1 MSLKKKWTRLL
12 SGFLAVVMVVGLF
25 PTFTIPAAAAN
36 VPDRVFLANT
46 GYDGDNMQYISPGL
60 NNDKCTFH
68 IFKFKNGSS
77 QYPGFCATHGGY
89 MGASIL
95 NQPWNNPTEYNGS
108 AKQML
113 NFYYHRWDIAQ
124 RLNAAYPD
132 HKNDFSWFHSEC
144 PDPDGQ
150 KYYTDTMLEWI
161 NAVVQSIYWMDIQG
175 AIKNPIDSTWIAKAA
190 AERDAVLDQL
200 YPNADKGM
208 DSVPWIETVLA
219 ESVPNRSLYVY
230 TYAGVKTSAMG
241 NRTVQRILIPV
252 LDSTTDPGRHEAY
265 ITLQKVNENGATLAG
280 AVFSVYDDEGN
291 LIDTFSTTTNPNE
304 VYGPFPIP
312 NYASKGTFYVEETTA
327 PAGYNLGDMAGR
339 RISVNVD
346 SAINTENNPAVVP
359 GSPFQNQS
367 TSYDDPTGVIRKID
381 KRTGRGLAGAWF
393 HLEGSSETGT
403 PYQGKDIGPTDASGS
418 IQLQWAD
425 PSADNYIAPGSYT
438 VTEKTP
444 PTGYTKSDE
453 AYHLVLMF
461 NEVTKVQ
468 THSGPITFE
477 NEKQHKIIIKKTNGR
492 TPLAGAKFEIY
503 KDDKLVATKTTDGS
517 GTITFAGTDGK
528 GLENGWYHIVE
539 VEAPPGYQIP
549 FIHSKDIH
557 IDSSDLSVVE
567 HELNF
572 SNNTYPEILIKKVDE
587 NGRPL
592 AGATFEIMIDGTKFA
607 NDVTTGPDGTIVI
620 DYDTYHDYLGADKNS
635 WTIQAR
641 EVSPPAG
648 YMIDNPNW
656 KTVELKDGQ
665 KFAELD
671 FKDTKYPEIK
681 ITKVDGETK
690 LPLKN
695 TVFTVQINGKNI
707 GDFTTDEN
715 GEILITYDKYRE
727 FLGEEKWGETSN
739 WAVTVTETKVPD
751 NYNLDDQPESV
762 GGQSATVTKHLTYGM
777 TLLTFEFEDI
787 SYRDIKVTKLDAETN
802 WPLAGATYRLH
813 CIKAD
818 PPLTAGNIA
827 DRQLTTDK
835 TGSVTF
841 VDVPNGTY
849 EITEVQA
856 PIGYDPNGKW
866 EDNTTGKKTVIVTSD
881 SDPVIEFTHMNEP
894 KSGIRI
900 YKRDAATDEPIKG
913 AVFEIKPLY
922 PLTATPFERT
932 TDDNGIIVLE
942 GLAEGSYQ
950 ITEKAVPDPY
960 VLDNTP
966 TTVEVNNQHN
976 AYPVTLYNYAEGM
989 LYIQKL
995 DGVTHEPLAG
1005 AYFDI
1010 HTAGGT
1016 FVAQVGPTGPTG
1028 FTSYAGLKPGSYVV
1042 KEVKAPDGHAM
1053 DTTPQSFEV
1062 SATDSGKIYSLIFDN
1077 MPWANLWIHK
1087 TDALTGLGL
1096 EGAVFKITK
1105 GNGEIVK
1112 QNAITDKGGFIKVN
1126 GLDAGTYIFTETK
1139 APDGYILDSTAHTV
1153 TLRQDDTEV
1162 FEVEN
1167 KKPGGIAVLKVDAAT
1182 DKALS
1187 GAVFQLYGIDDKPI
1201 GGTVTTGAD
1210 GYARWSNL
1218 TPGFYQ
1224 VKEVSAPDGYVTDSA
1239 MRKIEVKEFE
1249 TTEYQWENTQTS
1261 TITVLK
1267 KDSETLTPLGGA
1279 EFEIRDMD
1287 NKVVDVITT
1296 DLNGTATTKQ
1306 LDLGWYK
1313 VVETKAPTGYLL
1325 NEKEYP
1331 VEVKADVPAKVEV
1344 PNTAMKGIIIHKR
1357 DGITKEPLSGAWFE
1371 LQTIDGKVVQEQF
1384 MTDASGT
1391 AVTDAV
1397 APGNYYIVETKAPDG
1412 YLLNTEK
1419 FLVNVEAGKASVINV
1434 DDMPKS
1440 IIQVYK
1446 TDSVSGDPIMGVE
1459 FEVKD
1464 SSGKLVEVITTDK
1477 TGWAYTQVVDPG
1489 EYTVTESKAADGYT
1503 IDTTEHRITLEEGKN
1518 STLKL
1523 TNVPNVSL
1531 HVVKVDSVTRK
1542 ALAGAV
1548 FELRYDTGHGDCTYV
1563 GTYTTDTY
1571 GKIDTEPL
1579 TPGFYMLKEIKAPDG
1594 YVLGEETE
1602 TRVCVK
1608 AGTSDKPE
1616 ANEVVIENQQAATL
1630 IARKIDS
1637 KTGKPIAGAVFKLE
1651 TADHGLIGTM
1661 ESDAN
1666 GEATFTGLTAGH
1678 YIVTETQAPPGYQ
1691 ISGCPSQTITVSYGK
1706 DNYVDFKDAE
1716 NGSLVIILQDK
1727 HTSEYLPGG
1736 EFTVIRESDQTVVFN
1751 SKTDITGTLVV
1762 GDLAPGWYTVI
1773 QKFSPDGYT
1782 MIDETIKVEIKMGT
1796 QQTVNFYDE
1805 TAGLVIEKVDKNVPK
1820 LMLEGARFQVLRES
1834 DGIVIGEYVTGKDGT
1849 ANVGGLVPGRYTV
1862 KELVAPDGYLIDEAP
1877 KTVEVK
1883 GGTNAHVTFTDTAM
1897 ASITINV
1904 IDKDTKAPLPG
1915 SVVEVW
1921 KQNGELVKSFTAD
1934 KTGMIETEKMAPG
1947 YYVLKLVKVVDGYKA
1962 EVTETTVELKS
1973 EEVTYT
1979 FECVANGTITIYS
1992 ADENTTILPGMKV
2005 SVTKIDGTKVGEYVT
2020 GTDGKVVIKDLPAGW
2035 YVVKE
2040 IVAPDGFNIVKKCE
2054 QNIEVKAGQN
2064 SDYTFIHTEQVS
2076 SNINVIVVGS
2086 DKKPLAGCK
2095 VELYAADGKLVG
2107 SYVTD
2112 ASGNILT
2119 DALAPGKYTVKL
2131 IEVPAGYKVTS
2142 TTSTTI
2148 EVVAGGSVTYTF
2160 ECIANGTLRVIS
2172 KDSASKNIPGMK
2184 FSVTSVDGK
2193 LVGEYTTSSDGSII
2207 IPEDLAPGWYIVKET
2222 QAPAGYDIIT
2232 AEKRV
2237 EVKTGATASIEFL
2250 HNSLSHI
2257 EVTVVDQNSK
2267 APLAGCVVEIWEQN
2281 GNHKVGSFTTN
2292 ANGTIIS
2299 DKLDAGTYV
2308 VKLVKVVDGY
2318 KAVTSETTLTIV
2330 SGKTS
2335 SFTFECISDGAL
2347 RVFSKDDAGKNL
2359 SGMKFQVVNADGKLI
2374 GEYTTAADGS
2384 LLIPA
2389 TLVPGWYVV
2398 KETKAPAGYDIVTAE
2413 KRIEV
2418 EAGETAEV
2426 EFTHNSLSHI
2436 EVTVVDQNSKAPL
2449 AGCVVEI
2456 WEQNGNHKVGSFTT
2470 NANGT
2475 IISDKL
2481 DAGTYVVKLVKVVD
2495 GYKAVTSE
2503 TTLTI
2508 VSGKSASFT
2517 FECISDGGL
2526 KVISKDDKN
2535 KSVSDM
2541 KFKVVSVDG
2550 QLVGEFTTAAD
2561 GSYTINSLAP
2571 GWYKVIELTAP
2582 SGLDIVTAEKQIQ
2595 VKAGSVS
2602 TVEFEHKALANIV
2615 ISVVDKSTRAPLNG
2629 CLVEIYDSDG
2639 GLVDSL
2645 YTDSTGKVTTES
2657 LTAGKY
2663 TLKLLKVTDGYE
2675 AVVSEG
2681 TVNVVSGKTATYT
2694 FECVAKGGINITSL
2708 DGKNKPIAGMTV
2720 KVTTID
2726 GVLVG
2731 EYTTS
2736 NDGTVL
2742 VTDLSSGWYIITET
2756 EAPVG
2761 YDIMVG
2767 EQRVEV
2773 KSGNTSNV
2781 SFKHAALAQIEID
2794 VVDQNSRAPISN
2806 CTVELWKQNGNRVAT
2821 FTTDASGK
2829 ILTSQVETGNYVVK
2843 LTNVPEG
2850 YKAVSSESTVKAI
2863 AGETVNC
2870 IFECISNGVLKV
2882 MSLDSKDNVLSGMKF
2897 TITTLDGSVIGS
2909 YKTASDGTFTTA
2921 ALQPGW
2927 YVVTETEAPAG
2938 YNINSSNSVQKVEV
2952 KAGEQ
2957 AIVAFNHIKTYGM
2970 QIRTTCSQTGASVP
2984 GATYQVTQLNG
2995 AIVGTYTS
3003 DAAGLAF
3010 AELTPGWYVVTPV
3023 SAPSGYQFVD
3033 TTPRNVQVLGD
3044 QLTTVDFLVKQ
3055 QSSLRIKVIDG
3066 STAKG
3071 LYGVRIL
3078 LKNGTNCIKEYT
3090 TNNEG
3095 YITLDQTIV
3104 AGGYTLEMISAPNGY
3119 IVDTVPKSLDV
3130 LNAQTTEVT
3139 WKLYKDAGQIQIV
3152 VTSADYNK
3160 TRDLPAGTPL
3170 QGAVFEVMNADTY
3183 QVMCQMI
3190 SDSSGVAASSGL
3202 PIGRYIV
3209 KMVTAPAYY
3218 GVNTEWSKEIRI
3230 KINNDVVREYATVKS
3245 VTLGTSI
3252 TQQTNKTIRAG
3263 SSMRVDITKA
3273 NNNSDVRLD
3282 NFYLHIK
3289 VPTDAARIS
3298 TLSPGT
3304 WNQAVWYSIQYKT
3317 NMSDYKLLASNLS
3330 STNRYTYDLSS
3341 KSLGLQ
3347 ANEYVTDVRLVFGT
3361 VPAGFAMQ
3369 TKTSYTMYVLSTVY
3383 NNYKLIN
3390 RLEMGGQHNTT
3401 VVSTNHI
3408 TNSWGVDG
3416 APAGTA
3422 STGVTATT
3430 VAGVN
3435 GGQAAVSGSSGQWT
3449 TSTSIWTTTVT
3460 SKNKM
3465 PSSLPKTGY

>member
-1 MSLKKKWTRLL
+1 MGLKKKWTRLL
-12 SGFLAVVMVVGLF
+12 SGFLAVVMVVGLS
-25 PTFTIPAAAAN
+25 PTFTIPAIAAD
-36 VPDRVFLANT
+36 VPEKVYLANT
-46 GYDGDNMQYISPGL
+46 GYDGDNMKYTSPGL
-60 NNDKCTFH
+60 QTTCTFH
-68 IFKFKNGSS
+68 IFKFKNGSKQS
-77 QYPGFCATHGGY
+77 PGFCATHGGY

-95 NQPWNNPTEYNGS
+95 NQPWGNPVEYNGT
-108 AKQML
+108 AKQLL
-113 NFYYHRWDIAQ
+113 NFYYYRYELSQSLNKKYPSHAQ
-124 RLNAAYPD
+124 DY
-132 HKNDFSWFHSEC
+132 SWFHSADC
-144 PDPDGQ
+144 PDPNGQ
-150 KYYTDTMLEWI
+150 KYYTNDMLEWI
-161 NAVVQSIYWMDIQG
+161 NAVVQSIFWLDLEKQLPNSI
-175 AIKNPIDSTWIAKAA
+175 NDEWINKAA
-190 AERDAVLDQL
+190 AERTAVLKQL
-200 YPNADKGM
+200 YPNSDMGI
-208 DSVPWIETVLA
+208 DSESWLNIVLN
-219 ESVPNRSLYVY
+219 ESVPNRSLYIY
-230 TYAGVKTSAMG
+230 TYEGKTTTQMG
-241 NRTVQRILIPV
+241 GRAVQKILIPV
-252 LDSTTDPGRHEAY
+252 IDPTGVPNKAY
-265 ITLQKVNENGATLAG
+265 ITLQKMNTNGATLSDAH
-280 AVFSVYDDEGN
+280 FSVYDDEGV
-291 LIDTFSTTTNPNE
+291 LIGSFVTTSNPNKA
-304 VYGPFPIP
+304 YGPFEIP
-312 NYASKGTFYVEETTA
+312 DGASKGTFWIEETQA
-327 PAGYNLGDMAGR
+327 PGGYTLGEMADR
-339 RISVNVD
+339 RISVSVD
-346 SAINTENNPAVVP
+346 SAINTINNPAVVP
-359 GSPFQNQS
+359 GSPFYNGTPVS
-367 TSYDDPTGVIRKID
+367 GDPEGTIYKID
-381 KRTGRGLAGAWF
+381 ARSQQPLAGAKF
-393 HLEGSSETGT
+393 LIKGYAQSGTG
-403 PYQGKDIGPTDASGS
+403 YIEKVVGPTDAGGC
-418 IQLQWAD
+418 IKLQWAK
-425 PSADNYIAPGSYT
+425 ADEDHYIPPGDYT
-438 VTEKTP
+438 VTEYEP

-453 AYHLVLMF
+453 SYHLTLRY
-461 NEVTKVQ
+461 NQDTGESLT
-468 THSGPITFE
+468 SGPITFK
-477 NEKQHKIIIKKTNGR
+477 NYKQHSILIKKYDADDN
-492 TPLAGAKFEIY
+492 PLANATFKITHGGNTVFEG
-503 KDDKLVATKTTDGS
+503 KTNANGE
-517 GTITFAGTDGK
+517 IRFAGTDGK
-528 GLENGWYHIVE
+528 GLEDGWYHIE
-539 VEAPPGYQIP
+539 ETQAPAGYQIP
-549 FIHSKDIH
+549 YIHSTDFFV
-557 IDSSDLSVVE
+557 DSTKEDVTV
-567 HELNF
+567 HEYAVN
-572 SNNTYPEILIKKVDE
+572 NNTYPEILIKKVDE

-648 YMIDNPNW
+648 YMIDDPNW

-665 KFAELD
+665 QFAELD

-681 ITKVDGETK
+681 IIKKDGETK

-739 WAVTVTETKVPD
+739 WAVTVTETKVPN

-818 PPLTAGNIA
+818 PPMTAGSIA

-841 VDVPNGTY
+841 IDVPNGTY

-1042 KEVKAPDGHAM
+1042 KEVKSPDGHAM

-1112 QNAITDKGGFIKVN
+1112 QNAITDKGGFIKVS

-1224 VKEVSAPDGYVTDSA
+1224 VKEVSAPAGYVTDSA

-1518 STLKL
+1518 TTLKL

-1548 FELRYDTGHGDCTYV
+1548 FELRYDTGHGNCTYV

-2005 SVTKIDGTKVGEYVT
+2005 SVTKIGGTKVGEYVT

-2160 ECIANGTLRVIS
+2160 ECIANGSLRVIS

-2257 EVTVVDQNSK
+2257 EVTVVDQSSK
-2267 APLAGCVVEIWEQN
+2267 APLADCVVEIWEQN

-2292 ANGTIIS
+2292 ANGTITS
-2299 DKLDAGTYV
+2299 DKLVAGTYV

-2418 EAGETAEV
+2418 KAGETAEV

-2436 EVTVVDQNSKAPL
+2436 EVTVADQNSKAPL

-2481 DAGTYVVKLVKVVD
+2481 AAGTYVVKLVKVVD

-2582 SGLDIVTAEKQIQ
+2582 NGLDIVTAEKQIQ

-3369 TKTSYTMYVLSTVY
+3369 TKTSYTLYVLSTVY

>member
-12 SGFLAVVMVVGLF
+12 SGFLAVVMVIGLS

-36 VPDRVFLANT
+36 APDRVFLAST

-68 IFKFKNGSS
+68 VFKFKNGAS

-124 RLNAAYPD
+124 RLNATYPD
-132 HKNDFSWFHSEC
+132 HKNDYSWFHSEC

-190 AERDAVLDQL
+190 AERDAVLKQL

-252 LDSTTDPGRHEAY
+252 LDSTTDPGGKAF

-280 AVFSVYDDEGN
+280 AKFSVYDDEGDI
-291 LIDTFSTTTNPNE
+291 IDTFQTTTTPNE

-312 NYASKGTFYVEETTA
+312 DGATKGTFYVEETTA

-346 SAINTENNPAVVP
+346 ATINTKNNPAVVP

-438 VTEKTP
+438 VTEKKP

-715 GEILITYDKYRE
+715 GEILITYDKYKA
-727 FLGEEKWGETSN
+727 FLGNEQWGASSN

-841 VDVPNGTY
+841 IDVPNGTY

-1112 QNAITDKGGFIKVN
+1112 QNATTDKGGFIKVN

-1187 GAVFQLYGIDDKPI
+1187 GAVFQLYGIDDKPL

-1224 VKEVSAPDGYVTDSA
+1224 VKEVSAPAGYVTDSA

-1518 STLKL
+1518 TTLKL

-1862 KELVAPDGYLIDEAP
+1862 KELVAPNGYLIDEAP

-2119 DALAPGKYTVKL
+2119 DALVPGKYTVKL

-2160 ECIANGTLRVIS
+2160 ECIANGSIRVIS

-2207 IPEDLAPGWYIVKET
+2207 IPEDLTPGWYIVKET

-2232 AEKRV
+2232 AEKRI

-2257 EVTVVDQNSK
+2257 EVTVVDQSSK
-2267 APLAGCVVEIWEQN
+2267 APLADCVVEIWEQN

-2299 DKLDAGTYV
+2299 DKLA
-2308 VKLVKVVDGY
+2308 
-2318 KAVTSETTLTIV
+2318 
-2330 SGKTS
+2330 
-2335 SFTFECISDGAL
+2335 
-2347 RVFSKDDAGKNL
+2347 
-2359 SGMKFQVVNADGKLI
+2359 
-2374 GEYTTAADGS
+2374 
-2384 LLIPA
+2384 
-2389 TLVPGWYVV
+2389 
-2398 KETKAPAGYDIVTAE
+2398 
-2413 KRIEV
+2413 
-2418 EAGETAEV
+2418 
-2426 EFTHNSLSHI
+2426 
-2436 EVTVVDQNSKAPL
+2436 
-2449 AGCVVEI
+2449 
-2456 WEQNGNHKVGSFTT
+2456 
-2470 NANGT
+2470 
-2475 IISDKL
+2475 
-2481 DAGTYVVKLVKVVD
+2481 AGTYVVKLVKVVD

-2541 KFKVVSVDG
+2541 KFKVVTVDG

-2582 SGLDIVTAEKQIQ
+2582 NGLDIVTAEKQIQ

-2602 TVEFEHKALANIV
+2602 TVEFEHKALANLV

-3369 TKTSYTMYVLSTVY
+3369 TKTSYTLYVLSTVY